1 MLLMGHNERKD
12 NFNNMGSCLT
22 YIKTAKV
29 IRVND
34 CAKKKVILNHSR
46 CINHAVYSK
55 KKKCSPNEKHIF
67 FQINM
72 KKIIF
77 NVI

>member
-1 MLLMGHNERKD
+1 MLLMGHNESID

-34 CAKKKVILNHSR
+34 CAKKK
-46 CINHAVYSK
+46 
-55 KKKCSPNEKHIF
+55 
-67 FQINM
+67 
-72 KKIIF
+72 
-77 NVI
+77 

>member
-1 MLLMGHNERKD
+1 MLLMGHNESKD

-29 IRVND
+29 IGVND

-55 KKKCSPNEKHIF
+55 KKKNAALMKNTF
-67 FQINM
+67 F
-72 KKIIF
+72 F
-77 NVI
+77 RLT

>member
-1 MLLMGHNERKD
+1 MLLMGHNESKD

-29 IRVND
+29 IGVND

-55 KKKCSPNEKHIF
+55 KNAALMKNTF
-67 FQINM
+67 F
-72 KKIIF
+72 F
-77 NVI
+77 RLT

>member
-1 MLLMGHNERKD
+1 MLLMGHNESKD

-55 KKKCSPNEKHIF
+55 KKNAALMKNTF
-67 FQINM
+67 F
-72 KKIIF
+72 F
-77 NVI
+77 RLT